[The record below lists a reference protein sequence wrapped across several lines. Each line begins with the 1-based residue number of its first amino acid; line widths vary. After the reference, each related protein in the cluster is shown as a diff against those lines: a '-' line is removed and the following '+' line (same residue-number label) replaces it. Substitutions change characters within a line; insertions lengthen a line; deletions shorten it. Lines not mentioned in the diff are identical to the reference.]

1 MSRAIRRVATL
12 LLPGGGMIPGDL
24 NFRTVRRLI
33 DIGSAG
39 DRRSRLLQHGE
50 VGFRISRQF
59 IRFREQHHLGVSTPA
74 ASRCRAMTSPSPP
87 LFPLPQQM
95 TTRPST
101 PSLRSQSVHPRPAF
115 SISTRTDRPN
125 TSIARWSTE
134 VYQAPSL
141 IPSPILT

>member
-1 MSRAIRRVATL
+1 
-12 LLPGGGMIPGDL
+12 
-24 NFRTVRRLI
+24 
-33 DIGSAG
+33 
-39 DRRSRLLQHGE
+39 
-50 VGFRISRQF
+50 
-59 IRFREQHHLGVSTPA
+59 
-74 ASRCRAMTSPSPP
+74 
-87 LFPLPQQM
+87 M